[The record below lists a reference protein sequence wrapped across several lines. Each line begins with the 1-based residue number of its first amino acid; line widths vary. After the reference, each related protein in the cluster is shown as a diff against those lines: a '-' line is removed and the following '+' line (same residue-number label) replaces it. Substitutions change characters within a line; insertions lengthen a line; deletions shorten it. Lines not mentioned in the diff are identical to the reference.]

1 MKKILQIGWKDLR
14 VIFRDRAAL
23 ILMLLAPFAMTVG
36 MGLVTGALS
45 SSGGG
50 LSQVPVVVVNLDQ
63 STLGNALVEVLKSPE
78 LSKLLV
84 VEENNDVTAARALL
98 DADQTAA
105 VVIIPVGFTASVIPQ
120 DGQAISAD
128 AQIEIYKNPSRTIST
143 GVVQSI
149 VESFLNEVETGRIGG
164 QVAVAQLLAS
174 GLVPQQQAVQVGMQ
188 IGTRLANERGNL
200 QTLILNTRQASVS
213 EAPSFLMYIA
223 PGFALLFL
231 MYTVSLG
238 GKTLLTERQEGTLT
252 RLMTTPTGPSQVLVG
267 KMAGTYMLG
276 LAQMTIL
283 ITASALLLG
292 LRWGDPLAMV
302 ILLLT
307 TVAAATGWG
316 MLLAAFSRTPGQ
328 VSSIGMAMT
337 LLFGLVGGS
346 FFGGVMPGV
355 IGYIGM
361 LTPNYWGQKGFNTLA
376 NGGNMQDL
384 LPVYAA
390 TLVMAAI
397 LLVISVFI
405 FRRKGLLQK

>member
-397 LLVISVFI
+397 LLVISIFI